1 MRIRK
6 GQLKDFKELIR
17 VLNNTPQ
24 LQDYKDGRC
33 YSEEWVKASIRDQPH
48 NLVLVADDNGKIG
61 GFLLAEFW
69 KNKSFA
75 EMVDLYVKQEY
86 RQRGIATLLVNEFEK
101 VCMERKVTS
110 ISALVLV
117 TNKRMQNFMKKKEY
131 KKGNRFYFFGKDLP
145 KV

>member
-1 MRIRK
+1 MQIRK
-6 GQLKDFKELIR
+6 GKISDFKELMA
-17 VLNNTPQ
+17 VLNSTPQ
-24 LQDYKDGRC
+24 LQDYKDERC
-33 YSEEWVKASIRDQPH
+33 YYSEEWVKDSIRDGLH
-48 NLVLVADDNGKIG
+48 NLVLVADDSGKIG

-75 EMVDLYVKQEY
+75 EMVALYVKPEY

-131 KKGNRFYFFGKDLP
+131 KKGNIFYFYGKQIR
-145 KV
+145 